1 MKLSFNKFKRLSNE
15 QERKI
20 KSEMSSEDTGVIHL
34 DDVTHFYQND
44 SSPTIE
50 NLNLRIKHGEFISIL
65 GESGAGKTTTL
76 RMIAGF
82 EKISSGYLRIGGQ
95 LVGSNFLHVPPNHR
109 NLGVVFQDY
118 ALFPHMTVYKNIEF
132 GISKLE
138 ENKKDII
145 NNILSMVGMPG
156 YENKYV
162 HELSGG
168 QQQRVAIARA
178 IAINPIALLLDEPF
192 SNLDRV
198 LGRELRKDIKKI
210 STNTETTTI
219 LVTHDREEALAISDR
234 VAVVSNRKILQIDTP
249 EHIYNNPLTPDVA
262 KLVGPCDFIQGNYN
276 KNYVETS
283 FGKFG
288 TKFLEKIDNSEEVLV
303 LIRPSDVNLSPS
315 STNDKNALGRVIS
328 REYKGEYDEYEI
340 ISESG
345 EIIHSRVNNLEKFS
359 IDSKVF
365 VSMSNEHSVLVYKK

>member
-198 LGRELRKDIKKI
+198 LGRELRMDIKKI

-365 VSMSNEHSVLVYKK
+365 VNMSNERSVLVYKK

>member
-1 MKLSFNKFKRLSNE
+1 MKLIFNKLKKPPDSKKRKL
-15 QERKI
+15 

-34 DDVTHFYQND
+34 DTVTHFYSNG
-44 SSPTIE
+44 SVPTIE
-50 NLNLRIKHGEFISIL
+50 NLDLLVKHGEFISIL

-132 GISKLE
+132 GMNSKIDD
-138 ENKKDII
+138 KTDII
-145 NNILSMVGMPG
+145 NNILSMVGMHG
-156 YENKYV
+156 YEDKYV

-178 IAINPIALLLDEPF
+178 VAINPIALLLDEPF
-192 SNLDRV
+192 SNLDRI
-198 LGRELRKDIKKI
+198 LARELRKDIKKI
-210 STNTETTTI
+210 VTNTKTTTI

-249 EHIYNNPLTPDVA
+249 EYIYNNPLSPEVA
-262 KLVGPCDFIQGNYN
+262 RLVGPCDFIDGMY
-276 KNYVETS
+276 KNNSVTTS
-283 FGKFG
+283 FGKFSA
-288 TKFLEKIDNSEEVLV
+288 KSPEKIDDNQKVKV
-303 LIRPSDVNLSPS
+303 LIRPSDVHLSNQGNENFS
-315 STNDKNALGRVIS
+315 SRIIS
-328 REYKGEYDEYEI
+328 REYRGEYDEYEI
-340 ISESG
+340 LSEKG
-345 EIIHSRVNNLEKFS
+345 EVIHSRMNNVENILA
-359 IDSKVF
+359 DSKVQ
-365 VSMSNEHSVLVYKK
+365 VNLNKDRSVIVYKN

>member
-365 VSMSNEHSVLVYKK
+365 VNMSNERSVLVYKK

>member
-365 VSMSNEHSVLVYKK
+365 VNMSNEHSVLVYKK